1 MPQILITDDMI
12 AKTVLYNVE
21 NNCVIA
27 DSVYRGHVK
36 EFHKIGAS
44 VRIKRPLMLLAVNGK
59 VRQQQ
64 DIVESYTTLSVD
76 QQEHTSF
83 AFSQIDRTLT
93 IKEFNKTYTRPAG
106 IALANA
112 LDEYLAGL
120 YAKFWMSGGTPGTTP
135 QTFAAMGD
143 QATIL
148 DDFAVPDDGER
159 MFIMSPKMRWYMADA
174 LKGSFD
180 KEMAGQTVRKGWLP
194 PIANFTLRGD
204 QNVVKHTCGTRTD
217 TPGDCLIN
225 NGTLNG
231 NSTPTASTITLT
243 IDDSSVAAAT
253 IKAGDVFTI
262 DNVYAVNP
270 VSKQSTGRLQQFVV
284 TTLSTLSGGG
294 GTVTVSPNIVTT
306 GPYQNVDAAPVD
318 GAGLNFL
325 GAASS
330 TYAQNMAFHRNAI
343 ALAVVPIELPSAAS
357 AKARASH
364 NGLSIAMVQDFDID
378 NYDEVT
384 RLDILFGAV
393 AQYPETGSRLW
404 GSSTG

>member
-1 MPQILITDDMI
+1 MSQTIITDDMI

-21 NNCVIA
+21 NNCVLA
-27 DSVYRGHVK
+27 DCVYRGHVK
-36 EFHKIGAS
+36 DFHKVGAS

-59 VRQQQ
+59 VRSQQ
-64 DIVESYTTLSVD
+64 DVVESYTTLTVN

-83 AFSQIDRTLT
+83 AFSQIDRTLS
-93 IKEFNKTYTRPAG
+93 IKEFNRTYCGPAG

-112 LDEYLAGL
+112 VDEYLANL
-120 YAKFWMSGGTPGTTP
+120 YKSFWMSGGTPGTTP
-135 QTFAAMGD
+135 NTFAAIGD

-148 DDFAVPDDGER
+148 DDFAVPDDGR
-159 MFIMSPKMRWYMADA
+159 RHLIMSSKMRWYMADA

-180 KEMAGQTVRKGWLP
+180 KQMAADTIKKGWLP
-194 PIANFTLRGD
+194 TVANFNLRGD
-204 QNVVKHTCGTRTD
+204 QNVVKHVCGTRTS

-243 IDDSSVAAAT
+243 IDDSSVATAT
-253 IKAGDVFTI
+253 IVAGDVFTI

-270 VSKQSTGRLQQFVV
+270 VSKASTGRLQDFTV

-306 GPYQNVDAAPVD
+306 GPYQNVVAAPVD
-318 GAGLNFL
+318 GAGLNFR
-325 GAASS
+325 GDASA
-330 TYAQNMAFHRNAI
+330 TYAQNMAFHENAI

-393 AQYPETGSRLW
+393 AQYPETGTRLW
-404 GSSTG
+404 ASSTG